1 MPDNLVFAGTPGFAL
16 ATLRALVETGM
27 SPALVLT
34 QPDRPAGRG
43 RKLTASPVKRYALE
57 QGLTVR
63 QPQGLMDPV
72 LLSELRELHPAAII
86 VAAYGLL
93 FPPELLDLPERGC
106 INVHA
111 SLLPRWRGAAPVQAA
126 ILHGD
131 RETGISLMHMDKG
144 LDTGPVYVRQALA
157 IGTAETAELLHERL
171 AELGGNLLVR
181 FLPQILNGSLE
192 AVPQDD
198 REATYAGKIDRMA
211 ARLDWRLPATDLERR
226 VRAYNPRPGAWFVLD
241 DRIVKCWHAEVP
253 ARLGDSPL
261 IAGRPGTVLAAGRD
275 GIDVACGEGV
285 IRLLELQHAGKGRVT
300 AHEFAGRTVSPGT
313 PLPA

>member
-63 QPQGLMDPV
+63 QPQGLKDPV
-72 LLSELRELHPAAII
+72 LLSEFRELHPAAII

-241 DRIVKCWHAEVP
+241 DRIVKCWRAEVP